1 MPLPFILGGLAIAAV
16 GTGVVKG
23 AGGYIDKSDADDI
36 LKEVKRIH
44 DTANK
49 NIETAQNDCT
59 RSLGELGK
67 LYLEIG
73 QDFNEFQTLAKQLI
87 NQIENSNNSHLKVN
101 IPKLSLAKIESISL
115 NSAAFLGKMVGGA
128 AGGAAAA
135 YAVYGGVMSL
145 AAAST
150 GTAISSLSGV
160 AAYNATLA
168 AIGGGSIASGGFGM
182 AVGAQIL
189 GGVVAAPVALVAGLA
204 YASYGAEALQKA
216 KQSKK
221 EVDDYLL
228 KSVSIQ
234 SRLASTKSYIDSLK
248 FEVSSLH
255 AHFQTYLEDLKI
267 VEMMV
272 RRNKQSKLENQPEIL
287 RMIKNGYAM
296 AAILADIITTPLFKI
311 KTDDDGNPI
320 LNKDNAPTLS
330 QDKLGLNIPN
340 QDEMERQI
348 DNAQHKLN
356 NLDE

>member
-150 GTAISSLSGV
+150 GTAISSLSV
-160 AAYNATLA
+160 WQRITQHLQQLA
-168 AIGGGSIASGGFGM
+168 AAR
-182 AVGAQIL
+182 L
-189 GGVVAAPVALVAGLA
+189 LLVALVWRSVHKFWVVSLPLLSLSLQGLPMRLMVQKP
-204 YASYGAEALQKA
+204 YKKPNKA
-216 KQSKK
+216 KKK
-221 EVDDYLL
+221 
-228 KSVSIQ
+228 
-234 SRLASTKSYIDSLK
+234 
-248 FEVSSLH
+248 
-255 AHFQTYLEDLKI
+255 
-267 VEMMV
+267 
-272 RRNKQSKLENQPEIL
+272 
-287 RMIKNGYAM
+287 
-296 AAILADIITTPLFKI
+296 
-311 KTDDDGNPI
+311 
-320 LNKDNAPTLS
+320 
-330 QDKLGLNIPN
+330 
-340 QDEMERQI
+340 
-348 DNAQHKLN
+348 
-356 NLDE
+356 